1 MKQVGNSDPFKALFN
16 ELPKEKTSEQFLS
29 SVTNKAYTIQKLQK
43 KKNFWMSIFLPVA
56 GILTVVAIASLLLY
70 FMDNQLDVHARS
82 LVSVFT
88 PLFALENYPD
98 LFLYGLAILLL
109 LMFDSLFRRHIQKKK
124 EL

>member
-1 MKQVGNSDPFKALFN
+1 M
-16 ELPKEKTSEQFLS
+16 
-29 SVTNKAYTIQKLQK
+29 QKLQE
-43 KKNFWMSIFLPVA
+43 KKNFWMSIFLPVV
-56 GILTVVAIASLLLY
+56 GILAVVSIASLLLY
-70 FMDNQLDVHARS
+70 FMDNQLDVHVRA

-88 PLFALENYPD
+88 SLFALENYPD